1 MKDITY
7 IHEHM
12 TIDLSGVKNNIDC
25 KLNDFEKTKKEL
37 LRLKELGVTRI
48 VDVTN
53 MGMGRNVEFITR
65 LEKETGIEI
74 LMSTGY
80 YKEPFFPKEVEKLSI
95 EKLEE
100 KLINDIKIGIDG
112 TNKKATFIGEIGTG
126 FEKMTSLEEKVFI
139 VASRVQ
145 KKTGV
150 YISTHTSLGK
160 LGHEQ
165 LDIIEKN
172 GGNLEKVILGHTD
185 LSKDIHYIETLLKR
199 GVYISFDTIG
209 KINYLSEEK
218 RIEYIK
224 YLCDRGWENKILL
237 SVDLT
242 RQSHL
247 KENGGIG
254 YSYLLEE
261 FVPKLLENGVE
272 LEKIEKF
279 LVENPKKNFR
289 NKVERRK

>member
-7 IHEHM
+7 MHEHM

-53 MGMGRNVEFITR
+53 IGMGRNVEFIMR

-80 YKEPFFPKEVEKLSI
+80 YKEPFFPEEVEKLSI

-112 TNKKATFIGEIGTG
+112 TNKKAIFIGEIGTG
-126 FEKMTSLEEKVFI
+126 FEKITSLEEKVFI

-172 GGNLEKVILGHTD
+172 GGILEKVILGHTD
-185 LSKDIHYIETLLKR
+185 LSKDIHYIENLLKR

-247 KENGGIG
+247 KDNDGIG
-254 YSYLLEE
+254 YSYLIEK
-261 FVPKLLENGVE
+261 FVPKLVENGIG
-272 LEKIEKF
+272 LEKVEKF
-279 LVENPKKNFR
+279 LVKNPKKILGI
-289 NKVERRK
+289 K

>member
-7 IHEHM
+7 MHEHM
-12 TIDLSGVKNNIDC
+12 TIDLSEVKNNIDC

-53 MGMGRNVEFITR
+53 IGMGRNVEFIMR

-80 YKEPFFPKEVEKLSI
+80 YKEPFFPEEVEKLSI

-112 TNKKATFIGEIGTG
+112 TNKKAIFIGEIGTG
-126 FEKMTSLEEKVFI
+126 FEKITSLEEKVFI

-172 GGNLEKVILGHTD
+172 GGILEKVILGHTD
-185 LSKDIHYIETLLKR
+185 LSKDIHYIENLLKR

-247 KENGGIG
+247 KDNDGIG
-254 YSYLLEE
+254 YSYLIEK
-261 FVPKLLENGVE
+261 FVPKLVENGIG
-272 LEKIEKF
+272 LEKVEKF
-279 LVENPKKNFR
+279 LVKNPKKILGI
-289 NKVERRK
+289 K

>member
-247 KENGGIG
+247 KENDGIG

-279 LVENPKKNFR
+279 LVENPKKILGI
-289 NKVERRK
+289 K

>member
-80 YKEPFFPKEVEKLSI
+80 YKESFFPKEVEKLSI

-279 LVENPKKNFR
+279 LVENPKKILGI
-289 NKVERRK
+289 K

>member
-80 YKEPFFPKEVEKLSI
+80 YKEPFFPKEVEKLNI

-279 LVENPKKNFR
+279 LVENPKKILGI
-289 NKVERRK
+289 K

>member
-261 FVPKLLENGVE
+261 FVSKLLENGVE

-279 LVENPKKNFR
+279 LVENPKKILGI
-289 NKVERRK
+289 K

>member
-53 MGMGRNVEFITR
+53 MGIGRNVEFITR

-80 YKEPFFPKEVEKLSI
+80 YKEPFFPKEVEKLNI

-185 LSKDIHYIETLLKR
+185 LSKDIHYIEILLKR

-279 LVENPKKNFR
+279 LVENPKKILGI
-289 NKVERRK
+289 K

>member
-12 TIDLSGVKNNIDC
+12 TIDLSGIKNNIDC
-25 KLNDFEKTKKEL
+25 KLDEFEKTKKEL
-37 LRLKELGVTRI
+37 LRLKELGVVRI

-53 MGMGRNVEFITR
+53 IGMGRNVEFIIR

-80 YKEPFFPKEVEKLSI
+80 YKEPFFPEEVEKLSI

-100 KLINDIKIGIDG
+100 KLIKDIKIGIDG

-126 FEKMTSLEEKVFI
+126 FEKMTSLEEKIFT

-150 YISTHTSLGK
+150 YVSTHTSLGK

-185 LSKDIHYIETLLKR
+185 LSKDIHYIESLLKR

-209 KINYLSEEK
+209 KIKYLSEEK
-218 RIEYIK
+218 RVEYIK

-261 FVPKLLENGVE
+261 FVPKLIENGVE

-279 LVENPKKNFR
+279 LVENPKKILGI
-289 NKVERRK
+289 K

>member
-95 EKLEE
+95 E
-100 KLINDIKIGIDG
+100 
-112 TNKKATFIGEIGTG
+112 
-126 FEKMTSLEEKVFI
+126 
-139 VASRVQ
+139 
-145 KKTGV
+145 
-150 YISTHTSLGK
+150 
-160 LGHEQ
+160 
-165 LDIIEKN
+165 
-172 GGNLEKVILGHTD
+172 
-185 LSKDIHYIETLLKR
+185 
-199 GVYISFDTIG
+199 TI
-209 KINYLSEEK
+209 
-218 RIEYIK
+218 
-224 YLCDRGWENKILL
+224 
-237 SVDLT
+237 
-242 RQSHL
+242 
-247 KENGGIG
+247 
-254 YSYLLEE
+254 
-261 FVPKLLENGVE
+261 
-272 LEKIEKF
+272 
-279 LVENPKKNFR
+279 
-289 NKVERRK
+289 

>member
-37 LRLKELGVTRI
+37 LRLKELGVARI

-80 YKEPFFPKEVEKLSI
+80 YKEPFFPEEVEKLSI

-279 LVENPKKNFR
+279 LVENPKKILGI
-289 NKVERRK
+289 K

>member
-80 YKEPFFPKEVEKLSI
+80 YKEPFFPKEVEKLNI

-145 KKTGV
+145 KKTEV

-279 LVENPKKNFR
+279 LVENPKKILGI
-289 NKVERRK
+289 K

>member
-25 KLNDFEKTKKEL
+25 KLNDFEKIKKEL

-279 LVENPKKNFR
+279 LVENPKKILGI
-289 NKVERRK
+289 K

>member
-1 MKDITY
+1 MKDIIY

-279 LVENPKKNFR
+279 LVENPKKILGI
-289 NKVERRK
+289 K

>member
-261 FVPKLLENGVE
+261 FVSKLLENGVE
-272 LEKIEKF
+272 LEKVEKF
-279 LVENPKKNFR
+279 LVENPKKILGI
-289 NKVERRK
+289 K

>member
-80 YKEPFFPKEVEKLSI
+80 YKEPFFPKEVEKLNI

-272 LEKIEKF
+272 LKM
-279 LVENPKKNFR
+279 KK
-289 NKVERRK
+289 

>member
-279 LVENPKKNFR
+279 LVENPKKILGI
-289 NKVERRK
+289 K

>member
-185 LSKDIHYIETLLKR
+185 LSKIYI
-199 GVYISFDTIG
+199 I
-209 KINYLSEEK
+209 
-218 RIEYIK
+218 
-224 YLCDRGWENKILL
+224 
-237 SVDLT
+237 
-242 RQSHL
+242 
-247 KENGGIG
+247 
-254 YSYLLEE
+254 
-261 FVPKLLENGVE
+261 
-272 LEKIEKF
+272 
-279 LVENPKKNFR
+279 
-289 NKVERRK
+289 

>member
-172 GGNLEKVILGHTD
+172 EGNLEKVILGHTD

-279 LVENPKKNFR
+279 LVENPKKILGI
-289 NKVERRK
+289 K

>member
-25 KLNDFEKTKKEL
+25 KLNDFKKTKKEL
-37 LRLKELGVTRI
+37 LRLKELGVARI

-80 YKEPFFPKEVEKLSI
+80 YKEPFFPEEVEKLSI

-261 FVPKLLENGVE
+261 FVPKLLENGME

-279 LVENPKKNFR
+279 LVENPKKILGV
-289 NKVERRK
+289 K

>member
-25 KLNDFEKTKKEL
+25 KLDEFEKTKKEL
-37 LRLKELGVTRI
+37 LRLKELGVVRI

-53 MGMGRNVEFITR
+53 IGMGRNVEFIIR

-80 YKEPFFPKEVEKLSI
+80 YKEPFFPEEVEKLSI

-100 KLINDIKIGIDG
+100 KLIKDIKIGIDG

-126 FEKMTSLEEKVFI
+126 FEKMTSLEEKIFT

-150 YISTHTSLGK
+150 YVSTHTSLGK

-185 LSKDIHYIETLLKR
+185 LSKDIHYIESLLKR

-209 KINYLSEEK
+209 KIKYLSEEK
-218 RIEYIK
+218 RVEYIK
-224 YLCDRGWENKILL
+224 YLCDRGWEDKILL

-261 FVPKLLENGVE
+261 FVPKLIENGVE

-279 LVENPKKNFR
+279 LVENPKKILGI
-289 NKVERRK
+289 K

>member
-65 LEKETGIEI
+65 LEKKTGIEI

-172 GGNLEKVILGHTD
+172 GGNLKKVILGHTD

-279 LVENPKKNFR
+279 LVENPKKILGI
-289 NKVERRK
+289 K

>member
-1 MKDITY
+1 
-7 IHEHM
+7 M

-279 LVENPKKNFR
+279 LVENPKKILGI
-289 NKVERRK
+289 K

>member
-209 KINYLSEEK
+209 KINYLSE
-218 RIEYIK
+218 
-224 YLCDRGWENKILL
+224 
-237 SVDLT
+237 
-242 RQSHL
+242 
-247 KENGGIG
+247 
-254 YSYLLEE
+254 
-261 FVPKLLENGVE
+261 
-272 LEKIEKF
+272 
-279 LVENPKKNFR
+279 
-289 NKVERRK
+289 

>member
-261 FVPKLLENGVE
+261 FVPKLLENEVE

-279 LVENPKKNFR
+279 LVENPKKILGI
-289 NKVERRK
+289 K

>member
-53 MGMGRNVEFITR
+53 MGMGRNIEFITR

-279 LVENPKKNFR
+279 LVENPKKILGI
-289 NKVERRK
+289 K

>member
-145 KKTGV
+145 KKIGV

-279 LVENPKKNFR
+279 LVENPKKILGI
-289 NKVERRK
+289 K

>member
-1 MKDITY
+1 MKNITY

-25 KLNDFEKTKKEL
+25 KLDDFEKTKKEL
-37 LRLKELGVTRI
+37 LRLKELGVVRI

-80 YKEPFFPKEVEKLSI
+80 YKEPFFPEEVKNLSI

-100 KLINDIKIGIDG
+100 KLINDIKIGIDR

-185 LSKDIHYIETLLKR
+185 LSKDIDYIETLLKR

-209 KINYLSEEK
+209 KTNYLSEEK

-261 FVPKLLENGVE
+261 FVPKLLKNGVE

-279 LVENPKKNFR
+279 LVENPKKILGI
-289 NKVERRK
+289 K

>member
-65 LEKETGIEI
+65 LEKETGMEI

-145 KKTGV
+145 KKIGV

-279 LVENPKKNFR
+279 LVENPKKILGI
-289 NKVERRK
+289 K

>member
-185 LSKDIHYIETLLKR
+185 LLKDIHYIETLLKR

-279 LVENPKKNFR
+279 LVENPKKILGI
-289 NKVERRK
+289 K

>member
-80 YKEPFFPKEVEKLSI
+80 YKEPFFPKEVEKLNI

-247 KENGGIG
+247 KENDGIG

-279 LVENPKKNFR
+279 LVENPKKILGI
-289 NKVERRK
+289 K

>member
-25 KLNDFEKTKKEL
+25 KLNDLEKTKKEL

-80 YKEPFFPKEVEKLSI
+80 YKEPFFPKEVEKLNI

-279 LVENPKKNFR
+279 LVENPKKILGI
-289 NKVERRK
+289 K

>member
-7 IHEHM
+7 MHEHM

-53 MGMGRNVEFITR
+53 IGMGRNVEFIMR

-80 YKEPFFPKEVEKLSI
+80 YKEPFFPEEVEKLSI

-112 TNKKATFIGEIGTG
+112 TNKKAIFIGEIGTG
-126 FEKMTSLEEKVFI
+126 FEKITSLEEKVFI

-145 KKTGV
+145 KK
-150 YISTHTSLGK
+150 
-160 LGHEQ
+160 Q
-165 LDIIEKN
+165 
-172 GGNLEKVILGHTD
+172 
-185 LSKDIHYIETLLKR
+185 
-199 GVYISFDTIG
+199 
-209 KINYLSEEK
+209 
-218 RIEYIK
+218 EYI
-224 YLCDRGWENKILL
+224 YQHIQ
-237 SVDLT
+237 V
-242 RQSHL
+242 
-247 KENGGIG
+247 
-254 YSYLLEE
+254 
-261 FVPKLLENGVE
+261 
-272 LEKIEKF
+272 
-279 LVENPKKNFR
+279 
-289 NKVERRK
+289 

>member
-126 FEKMTSLEEKVFI
+126 FEKMTSLEKKVFI

-279 LVENPKKNFR
+279 LVENPKKILGI
-289 NKVERRK
+289 K

>member
-53 MGMGRNVEFITR
+53 MGMGRNVKFITR

-279 LVENPKKNFR
+279 LVENPKKILGI
-289 NKVERRK
+289 K

>member
-80 YKEPFFPKEVEKLSI
+80 YKEPFFPKEVEKLNI

-139 VASRVQ
+139 VAGRVQ

-279 LVENPKKNFR
+279 LVENPKKILGI
-289 NKVERRK
+289 K

>member
-25 KLNDFEKTKKEL
+25 KLNDFKKTKKEL
-37 LRLKELGVTRI
+37 LRLKELGVARI

-80 YKEPFFPKEVEKLSI
+80 YKEPFFPEEVEKLSI

-279 LVENPKKNFR
+279 LVENPKKILGI
-289 NKVERRK
+289 K

>member
-80 YKEPFFPKEVEKLSI
+80 YKEPFFPKEVEKLNI

-112 TNKKATFIGEIGTG
+112 TNKKATFIDEIGTG

-279 LVENPKKNFR
+279 LVENPKKILGI
-289 NKVERRK
+289 K